1 MSKTDLPITE
11 TPLKGDEFLST
22 SEAARLLGISVGT
35 VQQMVESGTLTAWKT
50 AGGHRRIYSSSVR
63 AMLGA
68 AIPASEAQA
77 EADASLS
84 VLVVDDDPVQRR
96 LYEARIGS
104 LGLQIDLR
112 LVPDGFTALLEAG
125 KHIPDVMV
133 IDLMMEGMN
142 GFELIKRL
150 RTNPTFDTTDII
162 VVTSLDN
169 MELKISPP
177 LPADVTILHK
187 PVPFH
192 ELSGFL
198 RACLAAKLRRVPSPR
213 A

>member
-1 MSKTDLPITE
+1 MPKTDQSTAE
-11 TPLKGDEFLST
+11 TPVKGDEFLST

-35 VQQMVESGTLTAWKT
+35 VQQMVESGTLNAWKT
-50 AGGHRRIYSSSVR
+50 AGGHRRIYASSVR
-63 AMLGA
+63 AMLGTPL
-68 AIPASEAQA
+68 PANATEQA
-77 EADASLS
+77 DSDYSLG

-96 LYEARIGS
+96 LYDARIGS
-104 LGLQIDLR
+104 LGLSIELR

-142 GFELIKRL
+142 GFELINRL
-150 RTNPTFDTTDII
+150 RANPTFDTTDII
-162 VVTSLDN
+162 VVTSLDSV
-169 MELKISPP
+169 ELKNSPP
-177 LPADVTILHK
+177 LPSDVTILHK

-198 RACLAAKLRRVPSPR
+198 RACLAAKLRRLPSR
-213 A
+213 T

>member
-1 MSKTDLPITE
+1 MPKIDVPPSDQPNKV
-11 TPLKGDEFLST
+11 DEFLST
-22 SEAARLLGISVGT
+22 SEAARQLGISVGT

-50 AGGHRRIYSSSVR
+50 AGGHRRIYASSVR
-63 AMLGA
+63 AMLSSSA
-68 AIPASEAQA
+68 PSETTN
-77 EADASLS
+77 DDDGSLA

-96 LYEARIGS
+96 LYEARVGS
-104 LGLQIDLR
+104 LGLSIQLR

-133 IDLMMEGMN
+133 IDLMMEGMD

-150 RTNPTFDTTDII
+150 RTTPTFDTTDII
-162 VVTSLDN
+162 VVTSLDKA
-169 MELKISPP
+169 ELKKAPP
-177 LPADVTILHK
+177 LPADVTVLHK

-198 RACLAAKLRRVPSPR
+198 RACLAAKLRRHPKP
-213 A
+213 